1 MLSKYTHVAY
11 LGQPIKEEICW
22 ISNTGAKMLPNEEK
36 LDPRVKRTRSL
47 ILGAFNDLLTEKSF
61 DSISVQDMTDKAQ
74 INRATFYAHFEDKY
88 ALLDHWVQQQFR
100 QEIETRVLDACHY
113 TSENLRMLILTV
125 CEFLAKVRSDCVQSQ
140 RQFEPMIEKQVKN
153 QVYELL
159 NLWLGKMNTSVS
171 TEIPATVATW
181 AIYGLA
187 SHWSHSRKRLPLE
200 KFVDEAL
207 PLVAVNLE
215 QFA

>member
-1 MLSKYTHVAY
+1 
-11 LGQPIKEEICW
+11 
-22 ISNTGAKMLPNEEK
+22 MLPNEEK
-36 LDPRVKRTRSL
+36 LDPRVRRTRSL
-47 ILGAFNDLLTEKSF
+47 ILQSFNDLLAEKSF
-61 DSISVQDMTDKAQ
+61 DSISVQDVTDKAQ

-88 ALLDHWVQQQFR
+88 ALLDYWVQQQFR
-100 QEIETRVLDACHY
+100 QEIEARVLDACHY
-113 TSENLRMLILTV
+113 TPENLRILILTV
-125 CEFLAKVRSDCVQSQ
+125 CEFLSTVRTDCVQSQ
-140 RQFEPMIEKQVKN
+140 RQFEPLIEKQVKN

-159 NLWLGKMNTSVS
+159 NVWLGKMNKTVS
-171 TEIPATVATW
+171 TEIPATVAAW

-187 SHWSHSRKRLPLE
+187 SHWSHATPARAGGAREKRPALE